1 MLNHVE
7 IHHEDQMLNYPL
19 ISFGNNVLFALLL
32 VELEI
37 IYVNK

>member
-7 IHHEDQMLNYPL
+7 IHHEDQMLKCPL
-19 ISFGNNVLFALLL
+19 ISFENNALFVLLL